1 MKISQWMTHALLG
14 WVGGV
19 VTTLAFSVFLL
30 AVFPGIMRLS
40 PDGSQPG
47 LPLVIGLAL
56 LTIIPFSL
64 VGGVIGGR
72 VAREGGTA
80 EQRLM
85 AAIFGAL
92 LALPT
97 ACFGF
102 WSFSG
107 R

>member
-1 MKISQWMTHALLG
+1 MKILHSVTHALLG
-14 WVGGV
+14 WAAGV
-19 VTTLAFSVFLL
+19 ATTLVFGLFLL
-30 AVFPGIMRLS
+30 AVFPGIVRLS
-40 PDGSQPG
+40 PDGTQPG
-47 LPLVIGLAL
+47 LAPVVGIAL
-56 LTIIPFSL
+56 LIATPFTL

-80 EQRLM
+80 EQRLL

-102 WSFSG
+102 WSFSA